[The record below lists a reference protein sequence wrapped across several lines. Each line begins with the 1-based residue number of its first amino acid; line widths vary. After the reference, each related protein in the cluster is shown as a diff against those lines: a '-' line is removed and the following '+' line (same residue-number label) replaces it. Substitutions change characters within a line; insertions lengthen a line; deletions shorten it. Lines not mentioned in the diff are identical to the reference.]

1 MKRIEFNK
9 YMDIISYNNDIII
22 FNKLNSAIVLM
33 DKNRIKNN
41 NGKYFCDITEE
52 EFEDFKEND
61 FFFSSE
67 EVQKYIESNMKFPVE
82 TNEVEIT
89 ISVTEKCNLLCEYCY
104 QESWNKEESIGKK
117 ELKTKVLNY
126 ISAILPKIEQPNSV
140 ISIHFIGGEPLLEQ
154 EVILEIVD
162 EIQNINANPELFT
175 TLPRM
180 WLKAT

>member
-67 EVQKYIESNMKFPVE
+67 EVQKYIESIFQQRNLYAQIDGAC
-82 TNEVEIT
+82 EVSQGDKILT
-89 ISVTEKCNLLCEYCY
+89 LSTGSSGN
-104 QESWNKEESIGKK
+104 
-117 ELKTKVLNY
+117 
-126 ISAILPKIEQPNSV
+126 SAHRYLVQGV
-140 ISIHFIGGEPLLEQ
+140 LEQ
-154 EVILEIVD
+154 IFL
-162 EIQNINANPELFT
+162 Q
-175 TLPRM
+175 
-180 WLKAT
+180 